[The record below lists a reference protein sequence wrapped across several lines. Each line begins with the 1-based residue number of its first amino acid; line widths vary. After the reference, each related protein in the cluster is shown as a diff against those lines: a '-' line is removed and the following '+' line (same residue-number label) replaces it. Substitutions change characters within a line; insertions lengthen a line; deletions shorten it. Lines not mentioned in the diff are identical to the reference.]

1 MQVLFCLSYSGLT
14 FSCADCKLF
23 SQVVLEV
30 AVGCLGHVEKFDL
43 FIYYLFIYLFI
54 GWLIDLYVGDELT
67 PGSCVIAVCLCVAG
81 GYHRKC

>member
-54 GWLIDLYVGDELT
+54 G
-67 PGSCVIAVCLCVAG
+67 
-81 GYHRKC
+81 